1 MPLSTIIL
9 SLVMASDL
17 SIEVKGVG
25 TPKGDVGCALYSGP
39 TGFPLD
45 QSVAKTQK
53 HPARAEGNVCSFP
66 NLPAG
71 RYAVAVSVDR
81 NQNGK
86 TDKNFIGIPTEEWG
100 VSNGVRP
107 KMRAPRF
114 EEAVFELKDGEKKT
128 ITIEVAK

>member
-45 QSVAKTQK
+45 LSVAKTQK
-53 HPARAEGNVCSFP
+53 HPARAEGNICSFS

-86 TDKNFIGIPTEEWG
+86 TDKNIIGIPTEEWG